1 MEITYITI
9 QETSSVIASLV
20 YGIIFLVLLMCG
32 LLLFF
37 HYSRRKIIQKE
48 LEKIGLKLT
57 HQKQILKAT
66 ITTQEDERRR
76 IAQDLHDSIS
86 AKLNVISLT
95 TNMLLDE
102 EILNK
107 EHIASLQ
114 HILNV
119 TTSTLESAR
128 KIAHDLLPPILDK
141 FGLKVALEELFEDF
155 TKASQLQ
162 IVYDIE
168 DIESLSKTEQLHIFR
183 ITQELI
189 NNATRHGNATSL
201 KIKLDK
207 ISSGFKLE
215 CSDNGI
221 GFDGTEISKNTG
233 LGLQNIKSRASIL
246 GCELIIQ
253 GALNQGSTFILKSIR
268 YE

>member
-1 MEITYITI
+1 MEILFI
-9 QETSSVIASLV
+9 QIQGSKEIIGALV
-20 YGIIFLVLLMCG
+20 YSIIFLVLLTTG

-37 HYSRRKIIQKE
+37 HYSRRKLVQKE
-48 LEKIGLKLT
+48 LEKIQLKLT
-57 HQKQILKAT
+57 HQKQILQAT

-102 EILNK
+102 QTLHK
-107 EHIASLQ
+107 DHIASLQ

-207 ISSGFKLE
+207 ISNGFKLE

-221 GFDGTEISKNTG
+221 GFEVTEISKNTG

-246 GCELIIQ
+246 GCELIIKS
-253 GALNQGSTFILKSIR
+253 ALSQGSTFILKSIR
-268 YE
+268 NE